1 MRTDRTCVQ
10 ILRINCSLVEN
21 VKKKAGQEGKKK
33 KLFCKKLFVGG
44 KIISFLD
51 VKKTPPEGGEK
62 TYSDNFQIITKK
74 LITKHQKTNIIIT
87 GSFRK

>member
-1 MRTDRTCVQ
+1 
-10 ILRINCSLVEN
+10 VEN

-51 VKKTPPEGGEK
+51 VKKNSPRRRRKNLLRQLPNNYK
-62 TYSDNFQIITKK
+62 
-74 LITKHQKTNIIIT
+74 KTNH
-87 GSFRK
+87 